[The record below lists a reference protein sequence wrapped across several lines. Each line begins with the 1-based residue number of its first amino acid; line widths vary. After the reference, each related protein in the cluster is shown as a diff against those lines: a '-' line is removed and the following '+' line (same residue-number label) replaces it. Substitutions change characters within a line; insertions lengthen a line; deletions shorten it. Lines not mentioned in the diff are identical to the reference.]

1 MTPTLIQIPTLN
13 DAPRD
18 FCVLNKNKIYRLY
31 QQVPMVELREDE

>member
-18 FCVLNKNKIYRLY
+18 FCVLNKRAENS
-31 QQVPMVELREDE
+31 D